1 MFKRAFPIVLLSLA
15 ARPYCQ
21 TAPGAAASGGTQMQ
35 TPPMIAGESYPTE
48 VESEARSN
56 YLSGGINFQTAYNDN
71 VLGFSTGKPVSDV
84 SYSILPSISLN
95 QSTARQRRI
104 FSYSPGFI
112 LYHPT
117 SALNEATQNLT
128 GSYQYR
134 VTPHITLSASESFQK
149 SSNAFSQSE
158 SALGQPTTGPAGTQ
172 GVIAPFA
179 EMISNVTSGN
189 VSYQFSRDSMI
200 GGAGAY
206 SRQSYPNPSQ
216 AVGLAN
222 SDSSTGSA
230 FYNRRLSREQYV
242 GIQYQYARSV
252 SELPVFGQSTTQT
265 DTVSA
270 FYSIYFT
277 PAFSLSFSAGP
288 QYVTSVQ
295 PLVPKGPGSWVP
307 AATAAMGWQGLRTS
321 FTASFSRSEMEVPG
335 LFGAEESTTGDA
347 TARWRVSRTWT
358 LSCNADY
365 GIQKSAGLLSL
376 VSNQNGHRISGV
388 VSAARSFGNR
398 FELNFGY
405 DRMHESYA
413 GIATIVNAPNS
424 DRAFAGLSYR
434 FTRPLG
440 R

>member
-1 MFKRAFPIVLLSLA
+1 MFKRAFLCLLLTFA
-15 ARPYCQ
+15 ARTYGQ
-21 TAPGAAASGGTQMQ
+21 TASGAAAGGGAQMQ
-35 TPPMIAGESYPTE
+35 TPPMISGESYSTE
-48 VESEARSN
+48 VESEERSN
-56 YLSGGINFQTAYNDN
+56 YLSGGIDFQTAYNDN

-84 SYSILPSISLN
+84 SYSILPYISLN
-95 QSTARQRRI
+95 QTTARQRRI

-112 LYHPT
+112 FYHPT
-117 SALNEATQNLT
+117 SALNEATQNVT

-134 VTPHITLSASESFQK
+134 VTPHITVSASESFQK
-149 SSNAFSQSE
+149 SSNAFSGAE
-158 SALGQPTTGPAGTQ
+158 SALEQPTTGPAQ
-172 GVIAPFA
+172 AEGVIAPFA
-179 EMISNVTSGN
+179 EMLSNVTSGN
-189 VSYQFSRDSMI
+189 VSYQFGRDSMI

-216 AVGLAN
+216 SVGLAN

-230 FYNRRLSREQYV
+230 FYNHRLSREQYV

-252 SELPVFGQSTTQT
+252 AELPIFEQSITQT

-277 PAFSLSFSAGP
+277 PAFSISLSAGP
-288 QYVTSVQ
+288 QYVNSVQ
-295 PLVPKGPGSWVP
+295 PLLAKSPGSWVP

-321 FTASFSRSEMEVPG
+321 FTASYSRSEMEVPG
-335 LFGAEESTTGDA
+335 LFGAEEATTGNA
-347 TARWRVSRTWT
+347 SARWRASRNWS
-358 LSCNADY
+358 LGCNADY
-365 GIQKSAGLLSL
+365 GIQKSTGFLSL

-388 VSAARSFGNR
+388 VSGGRSFGNR
-398 FELNFGY
+398 FELNIGY

-413 GIATIVNAPNS
+413 GIATIASAPNS
-424 DRAFAGLSYR
+424 DRVYAAVSYR